1 MGPGLPRC
9 HVHRSVRD
17 SVGGNK
23 VQCFGGDGD
32 GVFVILT
39 GQVQIAQAD
48 KKDPTKIMGRFTVA
62 TLVMAVALF
71 TACDGDSTGNGGS
84 IVGTYTLQI
93 FNGES
98 LPAQLGPTGPVG
110 PGGTMTIFALA
121 AGSLQLNSGNTC
133 SLSLTFSETETDAM
147 GNVTV
152 TTDTQTETCTYSV
165 TGTTIRLDSPG
176 QASVTGTISG
186 NTITF
191 VDEDGDT
198 FVFTK

>member
-1 MGPGLPRC
+1 MR
-9 HVHRSVRD
+9 
-17 SVGGNK
+17 
-23 VQCFGGDGD
+23 
-32 GVFVILT
+32 
-39 GQVQIAQAD
+39 
-48 KKDPTKIMGRFTVA
+48 RFTVA
-62 TLVMAVALF
+62 TLVMAVALL
-71 TACDGDSTGNGGS
+71 TACDGD
-84 IVGTYTLQI
+84 YTLQT
-93 FNGES
+93 FNGEN
-98 LPAQLGPTGPVG
+98 LPVG
-110 PGGTMTIFALA
+110 APGPPPPMQPGGTMTIFALA